1 MTGSRSTSSARR
13 SAPRAPSTPAQD
25 ALEIVHETVNEVVDL
40 EAVYDTLVSLLLRYH
55 RRQHS
60 PSEARTR

>member
-1 MTGSRSTSSARR
+1 MN
-13 SAPRAPSTPAQD
+13 PSPPAQE
-25 ALEIVHETVNEVVDL
+25 ALEIVHETLDASVDL

-55 RRQHS
+55 RQRHS